1 MKNGKNSPSRTVEG
15 VSKTRIVPDVAYRQ
29 ASLLQSKGYLSE
41 AASMCNMILQEDP
54 AHDDALHLL
63 GILAAQTGDFVNAEV
78 LISRAILLNPKNA
91 AFHTNL
97 GNVLAALKR
106 PDIAVQSFNRAIAI
120 KPDFAEAYFNL
131 GTAQREIGNFDAAVA
146 SFDRAIAL
154 KSSYADAFCGRGF
167 AQQELGLFEAA
178 ISSFNTAIAL
188 NPEYVEAYS
197 YRGIAQFSVKQID
210 AALESFDKA
219 QALAPGSV
227 DVLVNRGIGLV
238 NAGFFVDAHQCLQQA
253 AGINPNRPDIHNNL
267 GTACMG
273 MGSVDAAI
281 ESFKQSLNLD
291 SRQARALTNL
301 GIALMSR
308 SDFDQAVDC
317 FSKAAE
323 VDPGYVDAYFNRGNA
338 LLKAGQSDAALQ
350 DYDRVLSMNPRHVKA
365 IYNRGNLLKQM
376 DRLEASIESYD
387 RAIAISPDQV
397 DAYNNRGTVLTALG
411 RLDAAVED
419 FNAAIRLDPGFPD
432 AYYNCAL
439 TLLKGG
445 DYQKGWDLYEWRW
458 KGGNKSLT
466 AINRAAS
473 FGADWDGTDSDGH
486 LVVLAEQGV
495 GDEIFYCGM
504 LGDLKSRVQRITVE
518 LDRRLI
524 PLFRRSFPELNF
536 VPRGELRAESKFDSQ
551 INLASLGR
559 FFRSSKEALNRV
571 STPYLHADLSRAAGL
586 RARLASPDK
595 LICGISW
602 ISKSSAIGGNKS
614 VKLKDLRPLLELP
627 HADFIDLQ
635 YGDTSAERQEM
646 LDSAG
651 LRIRKVEEIDNFSD
665 LDGLAALIAACD
677 IVISV
682 SNTTAHLA
690 LALGKPVFVMVPS
703 ATETLWYWHI
713 ESETS
718 PWYPTARLFRQE
730 KGGHWDGV
738 IARVGQALQSHA
750 AVSCD

>member
-1 MKNGKNSPSRTVEG
+1 MKNGKNSPSRPVEG
-15 VSKTRIVPDVAYRQ
+15 VSKTRIAPNDAYRQ

-78 LISRAILLNPKNA
+78 LISRAISRNPNNP

-106 PDIAVQSFNRAIAI
+106 PDLAVQSFNRAIAI

-131 GTAQREIGNFDAAVA
+131 GTAQREIGNFGAAVA
-146 SFDRAIAL
+146 SFEKAIAL
-154 KSSYADAFCGRGF
+154 NSSYADAFCGRGF
-167 AQQELGLFEAA
+167 AQHELGLFEAA
-178 ISSFNTAIAL
+178 ISSFNTAIEL
-188 NPEYVEAYS
+188 NPKYVEAYS
-197 YRGIAQFSVKQID
+197 YRGIAQFSVKQIN
-210 AALESFDKA
+210 AALESFEKA
-219 QALAPGSV
+219 QSLAPGSV

-238 NAGFFVDAHQCLQQA
+238 NAGFFLDAHQCLQQA
-253 AGINPNRPDIHNNL
+253 AGINPNRPDILNNL

-273 MGSVDAAI
+273 MGRVDAAI
-281 ESFKQSLNLD
+281 ESFTQSLNLD
-291 SRQARALTNL
+291 PRQARALTNL

-308 SDFDQAVDC
+308 SDFDQAAHC

-323 VDPGYVDAYFNRGNA
+323 VDPGYIDAYFNRGNV
-338 LLKAGQSDAALQ
+338 LVKVGKLDVALQ
-350 DYDRVLSMNPRHVKA
+350 DYDRVLSMNSRHVKA

-376 DRLEASIESYD
+376 DRLEESIESYD

-419 FNAAIRLDPGFPD
+419 FNAAIRMAPAFPD

-439 TLLKGG
+439 ALLKGG
-445 DYQKGWDLYEWRW
+445 NYQKGWDLYEWRW

-466 AINRAAS
+466 AINRQGN
-473 FGADWDGTDSDGH
+473 FGVDWDGSDINGH

-504 LGDLKSRVQRITVE
+504 LGDLKSRARQITVE
-518 LDRRLI
+518 LDKRLI

-536 VPRGELRAESKFDSQ
+536 VSRGELRAESGFDSQ

-559 FFRSSKEALNRV
+559 FFRNSKEALNKV
-571 STPYLHADLSRAAGL
+571 STPYLHADQSRAAGL
-586 RARLASPDK
+586 RARFANPAK

-602 ISKSSAIGGNKS
+602 ISKSTVIGRNKS
-614 VKLKDLRPLLELP
+614 MMLQDLQPLLELQGT
-627 HADFIDLQ
+627 DFIDLQ

-646 LDSAG
+646 LDSKG
-651 LRIRKVEEIDNFSD
+651 LLVQKVQEIDNYGD

-677 IVISV
+677 VVISV

-690 LALGKPVFVMVPS
+690 LAMGKPVFVLVPS
-703 ATETLWYWHI
+703 ATETLWYWHL
-713 ESETS
+713 EGEAS
-718 PWYPTARLFRQE
+718 PWYPTARVFRQE
-730 KGGHWDGV
+730 RSGCWSSVIQQVVQAVQSLASASKG
-738 IARVGQALQSHA
+738 
-750 AVSCD
+750 